1 MEAELKDIRKE
12 LVQIR
17 MTMELLKN
25 ALIVEK
31 DPEGELSDWAK
42 KELAEARKEDRENF
56 ISIED
61 LEKEIKNEL

>member
-31 DPEGELSDWAK
+31 DPEGELSDWTK
-42 KELAEARKEDRENF
+42 KELAEARATPKLGFTSHEEVKKM
-56 ISIED
+56 I
-61 LEKEIKNEL
+61 LEE